1 MVGAGWCEG
10 PGFGYERDVTVRRLV
25 WRPVEKRCDVTR
37 IIIDST
43 CDVPEDLRERFGI
56 LVLPLSV
63 VIDGRTYRDGVE
75 IRLDDVYGAMREG
88 KVPGTAQIRADDARE
103 LFSSVCEAGDDL
115 IYLSFSAEMS
125 GTFDLASLVR
135 DELRETYPS
144 RRMEVVDSRGGSIGT
159 GLIALQLGLMNE
171 QGVSFDTLLS
181 RCLWMT
187 QHVKYAFTIDDLKW
201 ALQGGRLTVRT
212 VASIGGL
219 LKIKPVLDVKGG
231 KLHLSKIVHGTKQSL
246 GAVVDMAVRSLG
258 SFDNQI
264 IGVAYA
270 DDRKKAEEVKRL
282 LREAVPACT
291 VLCQRIGAVLGT
303 HLGIGG
309 VGVFCMDQ
317 RPDFYCP
324 L

>member
-1 MVGAGWCEG
+1 MGGSGFG
-10 PGFGYERDVTVRRLV
+10 PGRDASVRHHV

-43 CDVPEDLRERFGI
+43 CDIPQELRERFGI

-63 VIDGRTYRDGVE
+63 VIDEKAYRDGVE
-75 IRLDDVYGAMREG
+75 IQLDDVYGAMREG
-88 KVPGTAQIRADDARE
+88 KVPGTAQIRVDDTKE
-103 LFSSVCEAGDDL
+103 LFSSAGAAGDDF

-135 DELRETYPS
+135 DELRATYPS
-144 RRMEVVDSRGGSIGT
+144 RRMEIVDSKGGSIGT

-171 QGVSFDTLLS
+171 QGVPFDTLLS

-187 QHVKYAFTIDDLKW
+187 EHVKYAFTINDLKW

-246 GAVVDMAVRSLG
+246 GAVVDMAVRSLD
-258 SFDNQI
+258 SFDDQI

-291 VLCQRIGAVLGT
+291 ILCQRIGAVLGT

-309 VGVFCMDQ
+309 VGIFCMDQ
-317 RPDFYCP
+317 RPDFYCS